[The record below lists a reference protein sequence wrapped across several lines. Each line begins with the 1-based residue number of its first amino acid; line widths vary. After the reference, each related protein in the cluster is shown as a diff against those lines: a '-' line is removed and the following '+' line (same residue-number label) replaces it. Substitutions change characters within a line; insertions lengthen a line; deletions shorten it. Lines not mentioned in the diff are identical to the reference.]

1 LAPCPSSPHESES
14 PPNTDSTLP
23 ETSGVGRVDVR
34 DAAMDEAVDDV
45 RGEVEGDEDSVQKKT
60 DSKPVLLRQSTRSRK
75 PPDGYGFNVA

>member
-1 LAPCPSSPHESES
+1 
-14 PPNTDSTLP
+14 
-23 ETSGVGRVDVR
+23 
-34 DAAMDEAVDDV
+34 MDEAVDDV